1 MPTEDVAERTTSF
14 DDVYATHYARL
25 VRLAAATTMSVPL
38 AEEIVQEAFL
48 AAYQQWPRL
57 DSPEA
62 WLRRAVLNRSISW
75 IRRQITERR
84 LAPQLHER
92 GVVPP
97 ESETSHLLDV
107 LRRLPA
113 RQRAVV
119 FLKYYEDLT
128 EEQIAAALGCA
139 VGTVKSRLNR
149 AREAMRRELA

>member
-1 MPTEDVAERTTSF
+1 MRTDRVAERTGSF
-14 DDVYATHYARL
+14 DDFYATHYAGL

-38 AEEIVQEAFL
+38 AEEIVQDAFL

-57 DSPEA
+57 DVPEA
-62 WLRRAVLNRSISW
+62 WLRRAVVNRSTSW
-75 IRRQITERR
+75 IRRQMTERR
-84 LAPQLHER
+84 LAPQLEEQDLLN
-92 GVVPP
+92 G
-97 ESETSHLLDV
+97 ESEARHLIDV

-128 EEQIAAALGCA
+128 EEQIAALLGCA